1 MAPSYGPELC
11 AAIVFFFFDSTYSG
25 FEMTVPTQDQ
35 AQQILGDVG
44 GLLHDLTEVQTALL
58 SVLQKKREAMAK
70 GAIQQLSE
78 LQPIEEE
85 INGRLKICFERRSEI
100 LERGQS
106 QGVSAVTLAE
116 MTNQLSDK
124 SHGEIGNLEEQF
136 QESRDR
142 VRELQLE
149 HLTNWVI
156 AQKSLLHVS
165 QILEIVAT
173 GGKIKPTYGKDDFC
187 ARGALVD
194 HEA

>member
-1 MAPSYGPELC
+1 
-11 AAIVFFFFDSTYSG
+11 
-25 FEMTVPTQDQ
+25 MTAPTQDQ
-35 AQQILGDVG
+35 AEQMLGDVG
-44 GLLHDLTEVQTALL
+44 SLLQDLTEVQTSLL
-58 SVLQKKREAMAK
+58 SVLQQKREAMAS
-70 GAIQQLSE
+70 GEIQQLSE

-85 INGRLKICFERRSEI
+85 INGRLKACFERRSEI
-100 LERGQS
+100 LQHGQT
-106 QGVSAVTLAE
+106 QGVDALTLAE
-116 MTNQLSDK
+116 MTNQLSGQTD
-124 SHGEIGNLEEQF
+124 SNIGNLEAQF

-142 VRELQLE
+142 IRELQLE